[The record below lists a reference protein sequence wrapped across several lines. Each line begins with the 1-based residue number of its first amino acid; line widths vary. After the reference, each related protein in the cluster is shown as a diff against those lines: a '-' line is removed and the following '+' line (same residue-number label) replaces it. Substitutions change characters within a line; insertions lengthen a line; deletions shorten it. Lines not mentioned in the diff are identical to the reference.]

1 MFRTFL
7 SLTALGLLG
16 VSLLA
21 ADPPVRP
28 LLSVSRL
35 ANAFEVRQKLG
46 LLADYTTVPGLKN
59 VKVAILD
66 SGFAG
71 IDGKRAYL
79 PSSAVLVEHYD
90 RDLIRRFN
98 LGDPEFTRPFAA
110 GDAHGRAMAQ
120 LVWAVTGSHPEGP
133 QFYLL
138 NANGPTLFR
147 RAVRF
152 AIESKVDVILFS
164 GTFEGAGNYD
174 GRGPID
180 AAVDDALA
188 AGILWVNA
196 AGNSGGMVYNG
207 PATIGT
213 DGYVQFSGGTV
224 LPAGAAVAVPAG
236 STVPPLNRSPS
247 ALRFTNRFDENTVTI
262 TLTWNDYRDV
272 EDAGT
277 DKDLDLIVEDSSGRV
292 IGESTLTQM
301 PAGKASG
308 EGQTKN
314 PRERV
319 VLADLPARPDGKE
332 YRIRVRAK
340 GNATAFGPRDRI
352 RVLVAATKSASF
364 TDPDTGKTVLPV
376 ELLDATKGG
385 EIYPPAD
392 HSGVLTVGDPSR
404 FSSVGPTADGRV
416 KPDVLLEPATARF
429 SNGEESVGSSN
440 AAAYFAGVLALMRAR
455 EPSLTTAHVRE
466 WVRRLDRVPT
476 LPAPRVAVPPPA
488 PPLSPNTQRALR
500 LAEGSMDDN
509 LRQKGLQPY
518 VVLSGP
524 NGTFVF
530 QRGGGLLP
538 GDAPP
543 STPRPPLVPAP
554 RPPAVL
560 VPVADRVLPHA
571 AWLTPSSKALADLVR
586 AP

>member
-7 SLTALGLLG
+7 SFTSLGLLG

-21 ADPPVRP
+21 GDPPVRP
-28 LLSVSRL
+28 PQSVSRL

-79 PSSAVLVEHYD
+79 PNSAVLVEHYD
-90 RDLIRRFN
+90 RDLIRRFK
-98 LGDPEFTRPFAA
+98 LGDPEFARPFAA

-180 AAVDDALA
+180 AAVDDAVA

-213 DGYVQFSGGTV
+213 DGYVQFR
-224 LPAGAAVAVPAG
+224 G
-236 STVPPLNRSPS
+236 SSPS

-277 DKDLDLIVEDSSGRV
+277 DKDLDLIVEDSSGRA

-301 PAGKASG
+301 PVGKASG

-319 VLADLPARPDGKE
+319 VLADLPARPDGKD

-340 GNATAFGPRDRI
+340 GNAAAFGPRDRI

-364 TDPDTGKTVLPV
+364 TDPDTG
-376 ELLDATKGG
+376 
-385 EIYPPAD
+385 
-392 HSGVLTVGDPSR
+392 
-404 FSSVGPTADGRV
+404 
-416 KPDVLLEPATARF
+416 
-429 SNGEESVGSSN
+429 
-440 AAAYFAGVLALMRAR
+440 
-455 EPSLTTAHVRE
+455 
-466 WVRRLDRVPT
+466 
-476 LPAPRVAVPPPA
+476 
-488 PPLSPNTQRALR
+488 
-500 LAEGSMDDN
+500 
-509 LRQKGLQPY
+509 
-518 VVLSGP
+518 
-524 NGTFVF
+524 
-530 QRGGGLLP
+530 
-538 GDAPP
+538 
-543 STPRPPLVPAP
+543 
-554 RPPAVL
+554 
-560 VPVADRVLPHA
+560 
-571 AWLTPSSKALADLVR
+571 
-586 AP
+586 

>member
-1 MFRTFL
+1 MFRTSL

-21 ADPPVRP
+21 GDPPVRP
-28 LLSVSRL
+28 PQSVSRL
-35 ANAFEVRQKLG
+35 ANAYEVRQKLG
-46 LLADYTTVPGLKN
+46 LLADYTTIPGLKN

-71 IDGKRAYL
+71 IDGKRSYL

-90 RDLIRRFN
+90 RDFIRRFN

-147 RAVRF
+147 RAARF

-180 AAVDDALA
+180 AAVDEAVA

-207 PATIGT
+207 PATFGT
-213 DGYVQFSGGTV
+213 DGYVQFRGT
-224 LPAGAAVAVPAG
+224 
-236 STVPPLNRSPS
+236 SS

-277 DKDLDLIVEDSSGRV
+277 DKDLDLIVEDSSGRA

-352 RVLVAATKSASF
+352 RVLVAATKSASY

-416 KPDVLLEPATARF
+416 KPDVVLEPATARF

-440 AAAYFAGVLALMRAR
+440 AAAYFAGVLTLMRAR

-466 WVRRLDRVPT
+466 WVRRLDRAST
-476 LPAPRVAVPPPA
+476 LSPAPRAALPPTA

-518 VVLSGP
+518 IVLSGP
-524 NGTFVF
+524 NGTYVV
-530 QRGGGLLP
+530 QRGGGLLR

-543 STPRPPLVPAP
+543 NTPRAPLVPAP
-554 RPPAVL
+554 PPQTQTLV

-571 AWLTPSSKALADLVR
+571 VWLTPSLKALAELVR
-586 AP
+586 VP